1 MLYCPKCQLLIDS
14 DTDRCA
20 ACGSK
25 KLREPGPDD
34 PVLLLT
40 TDETN
45 AVMIRS
51 VFQENGIVF
60 VEQDSGFGSPP
71 SILLGSRPF
80 YEARNIFVA
89 FRDRNTAKELLNGI
103 GIADAQDAK
112 LESSTPGPE
121 EGPEPEEPS
130 EPEES
135 SEPEEEPEPMSS
147 RKRFFWRIVSAM
159 MFILVVWGVVAAADF
174 LANALKAFFT
184 KGGF

>member
-1 MLYCPKCQLLIDS
+1 MEVRGMLYCPKCQLLIDS

-40 TDETN
+40 ADETK
-45 AVMIRS
+45 AIMIRS
-51 VFQENGIVF
+51 AFQENGIVF
-60 VEQDSGFGSPP
+60 IEQDSGFGAPP
-71 SILLGSRPF
+71 SMLLGKPF
-80 YEARNIFVA
+80 YGNRNIFVA
-89 FRDRNTAKELLNGI
+89 FRDLNTAKELLNGI
-103 GIADAQDAK
+103 GIADAEDAK
-112 LESSTPGPE
+112 LESSTPAPE
-121 EGPEPEEPS
+121 EGPEPEE
-130 EPEES
+130 EQ
-135 SEPEEEPEPMSS
+135 EPMSS

>member
-89 FRDRNTAKELLNGI
+89 FRDMNTAKELLNGI

-130 EPEES
+130 EPEEG

>member
-40 TDETN
+40 ADEMKT
-45 AVMIRS
+45 VMIRS

-71 SILLGSRPF
+71 SMLLGKHF
-80 YEARNIFVA
+80 YGNRNIFVA

-112 LESSTPGPE
+112 LESSTPGPGQGPE
-121 EGPEPEEPS
+121 EPREPEEGS
-130 EPEES
+130 EPEED
-135 SEPEEEPEPMSS
+135 PEPMSS

>member
-14 DTDRCA
+14 DADRCA

-45 AVMIRS
+45 TTMIRS

-80 YEARNIFVA
+80 YGNRNIFVA
-89 FRDRNTAKELLNGI
+89 FRDLDTAKELLNGI

-112 LESSTPGPE
+112 LESGSPAPE
-121 EGPEPEEPS
+121 EEPEPEE
-130 EPEES
+130 
-135 SEPEEEPEPMSS
+135 EPMSS

-159 MFILVVWGVVAAADF
+159 MFILIVWGVVAAADF

>member
-14 DTDRCA
+14 DADRCA

-45 AVMIRS
+45 IIMIRS

-80 YEARNIFVA
+80 YGSRNIFVA
-89 FRDRNTAKELLNGI
+89 FRDLDTAKELLNGI
-103 GIADAQDAK
+103 GIADAGDAK
-112 LESSTPGPE
+112 LESSTPAPE
-121 EGPEPEEPS
+121 EGPGPEGPS
-130 EPEES
+130 EPK
-135 SEPEEEPEPMSS
+135 EEPEPMSS

-159 MFILVVWGVVAAADF
+159 MFILIVWGVVAAADF